1 MPEQQTEDNQT
12 VKMRVLIGQME
23 HDFAVLQALFEK
35 TRSQLQ
41 AILDKQIDKT
51 AKP

>member
-1 MPEQQTEDNQT
+1 MSNQQMEDKN
-12 VKMRVLIGQME
+12 VAKMRALMEQME
-23 HDFAVLQALFEK
+23 HDFAIVQAIFEK

-41 AILDKQIDKT
+41 AILDKQMDKA